1 MVFVY
6 AIKIYISYLEE
17 ETDVYFAL
25 LTFLVFGVKIYIFI
39 LVNLEEPA
47 EIYFALLL
55 VSLIIQT
62 LYLNPHTFWKI
73 NLYHFHHCM

>member
-17 ETDVYFAL
+17 ETDVYFSL
-25 LTFLVFGVKIYIFI
+25 LTFLLFGVKIYIFI

-47 EIYFALLL
+47 DIYFALLL

-62 LYLNPHTFWKI
+62 LYLYPHTFWKI
-73 NLYHFHHCM
+73 NLYHFDHCM